1 MMRPANLLPPD
12 LARGGGR
19 QLPVEAIVAVGAGVA
34 VVGALAFGYT
44 STHSQVVKKQSE
56 LDTLNAQIAAL
67 PRPKP
72 VHTTIN
78 ASLGAEKD
86 ARQMAL
92 DGALTGRVGWY
103 TVLREMSLVLPGD
116 VWLQSMSA
124 KSTAVDPTV
133 DPSAPSAT
141 ATTGLTMTGYTYSQE
156 GVARLLSRLVLVP
169 QLANIQLQ
177 SSANAT
183 VAAQPVVTFSIS
195 ASVNDISIGGG
206 S

>member
-1 MMRPANLLPPD
+1 MMRPANLLPSD

-56 LDTLNAQIAAL
+56 LDTLQRADRCRPAPEAGAHDDQRRRSA
-67 PRPKP
+67 PRR
-72 VHTTIN
+72 TR
-78 ASLGAEKD
+78 
-86 ARQMAL
+86 ARRPSTRRS
-92 DGALTGRVGWY
+92 TGRVGWY

-124 KSTAVDPTV
+124 KSTAADPTA

-141 ATTGLTMTGYTYSQE
+141 ATR
-156 GVARLLSRLVLVP
+156 A
-169 QLANIQLQ
+169 
-177 SSANAT
+177 
-183 VAAQPVVTFSIS
+183 
-195 ASVNDISIGGG
+195 
-206 S
+206 

>member
-1 MMRPANLLPPD
+1 MMRPANLLPAD

-19 QLPVEAIVAVGAGVA
+19 QLPVPVIAAAGAGIA

-44 STHSQVVKKQSE
+44 STHGQVTKKQSE
-56 LDTLNAQIAAL
+56 LDALNAQIAAV

-78 ASLGAEKD
+78 SSLGTVKD
-86 ARQMAL
+86 ARQAAL
-92 DGALTGRVGWY
+92 DAALTGRVGWY

-124 KSTAVDPTV
+124 K
-133 DPSAPSAT
+133 AT
-141 ATTGLTMTGYTYSQE
+141 AADATADPAAATTASTGLTMTGYTYSQE
-156 GVARLLSRLVLVP
+156 GVARLLSRLALVP

-177 SSANAT
+177 SSSRAT
-183 VAAQPVVTFSIS
+183 VAGRSVITFSIG
-195 ASVNDISIGGG
+195 ASVTDTSTGGG